1 LDSEFIEQGV
11 EAMAKE
17 VSVGLDEVVGYF
29 AQLEDPRSSV
39 NRQHPLESVVVI
51 AILAI
56 LAGASGPT
64 AIAKWA
70 LLKEEFLARSL
81 NLPFGVPCK
90 DVFRRVLAGLRPEAF
105 QAGFVGWLS
114 SLKAAAQSASDVN
127 QPLMAIDGKTA
138 RRSHDRR
145 RGLGAM
151 HAVSVWASEWGLS
164 LGQVA
169 CDEKSNEITAIPEL
183 LKLVDISGAI
193 ITIDAMG
200 TQKAIA
206 AQIVENKAD
215 YVLALKGNQES
226 LHDAVIV
233 YIDQQIQTDFANVTA
248 RTHTTS
254 DKGHGREETR
264 TYVQLPAPQN
274 LPGRHLWKGL
284 RTIGVVISL
293 CLRNGKETVETRYY
307 ISSLALGVKQF
318 ARAIRSH
325 WSIENTCHWSLDVTY
340 REDESR
346 TRDQHA
352 RENFAWLN
360 RFTLSLLKQHPGKDS
375 LAMKRR
381 MCGWNDDYL
390 LQVLTKSTT

>member
-1 LDSEFIEQGV
+1 
-11 EAMAKE
+11 MAKE
-17 VSVGLDEVVGYF
+17 VSVGLEEVVGYF

-56 LAGASGPT
+56 LAGATGPT

-70 LLKEEFLARSL
+70 ALKKEFLAQSL
-81 NLPFGVPCK
+81 NLPFGMPCK
-90 DVFRRVLAGLRPEAF
+90 DVFRRVLAGLKPEAF
-105 QAGFVGWLS
+105 QIGFVGWLS
-114 SLKAAAQSASDVN
+114 ALKAAARTTSEVN
-127 QPLMAIDGKTA
+127 QPIMAIDGKTA

-145 RGLGAM
+145 NGLGAM

-226 LHDAVIV
+226 LHDAVIE
-233 YIDQQIQTDFANVTA
+233 YIDEQIQTDFANVTA
-248 RTHTTS
+248 RMHTTQ
-254 DKGHGREETR
+254 DQGHGREETR
-264 TYVQLPAPQN
+264 TYVQLPVPKD
-274 LPGRHLWKGL
+274 LPGHHLWKGL
-284 RTIGVVISL
+284 RTIGVVISI

-307 ISSLALGVKQF
+307 ISSFALGVKQF
-318 ARAIRSH
+318 ARAVRSH
-325 WSIENTCHWSLDVTY
+325 WSIENTCHWSLDMTY

-346 TRDQHA
+346 IRDQRA

-381 MCGWNDDYL
+381 MCGWNEDYL
-390 LQVLTKSTT
+390 LQVLTGSTT

>member
-1 LDSEFIEQGV
+1 V
-11 EAMAKE
+11 AKE
-17 VSVGLDEVVGYF
+17 VSVGLEEVVGYF

-56 LAGASGPT
+56 LAGATGPT

-70 LLKEEFLARSL
+70 ALKKEFLAQSL
-81 NLPFGVPCK
+81 NLPFGMPCK
-90 DVFRRVLAGLRPEAF
+90 DVFRRVLAGLKPEAF
-105 QAGFVGWLS
+105 QIGFVGWLS
-114 SLKAAAQSASDVN
+114 ALKAAARTTSEVN
-127 QPLMAIDGKTA
+127 QPIMAIDGKTA

-145 RGLGAM
+145 NGLGAM

-226 LHDAVIV
+226 LHDAVIE
-233 YIDQQIQTDFANVTA
+233 YIDEQIQTDFANVTA
-248 RTHTTS
+248 RMHTTQ
-254 DKGHGREETR
+254 DQGHGREETR
-264 TYVQLPAPQN
+264 TYVQLPVPKD
-274 LPGRHLWKGL
+274 LPGHHLWKGL
-284 RTIGVVISL
+284 RTIGVVISI

-318 ARAIRSH
+318 ARAVRSH
-325 WSIENTCHWSLDVTY
+325 WSIENTCHWSLDMTY

-346 TRDQHA
+346 IRDQRA

-381 MCGWNDDYL
+381 MCGWNEDYL
-390 LQVLTKSTT
+390 LQVLTGSTT

>member
-1 LDSEFIEQGV
+1 MGEFIEQ
-11 EAMAKE
+11 EASVMAKS
-17 VSVGLDEVVGYF
+17 VAVGLDEVTGYF

-51 AILAI
+51 AVLAI

-64 AIAKWA
+64 TIAKWA
-70 LLKEEFLARSL
+70 ALKADLLMQRLD
-81 NLPFGVPCK
+81 LPAGVPGK

-105 QAGFVGWLS
+105 QAGFSAWLS
-114 SLKAAAQSASDVN
+114 ALKAAARETSEVDR
-127 QPLMAIDGKTA
+127 PLMAIDGKTV

-145 RGLGAM
+145 HGLGAL

-169 CDEKSNEITAIPEL
+169 CAEKSNEIAAIPEL
-183 LKLVDISGAI
+183 LNLVDISGAI

-215 YVLALKGNQES
+215 FVLALKANQET
-226 LHDAVIV
+226 LHDAVIQ
-233 YIDQQIQTDFANVTA
+233 YIDTQSENDFNNVTV
-248 RTHTTS
+248 RSHTTH
-254 DKGHGREETR
+254 DQGHGREETR
-264 TYVQLPAPQN
+264 TYIQLPAPAD
-274 LPGRHLWKGL
+274 LPGLSHWKVL
-284 RTIGVVISL
+284 RTIGVVVSC
-293 CLRNGKETVETRYY
+293 CLRNGAETVEARYY
-307 ISSLALGVKQF
+307 ISSLKLGVKQF
-318 ARAIRSH
+318 ARAVRSH

-340 REDESR
+340 REDQSR
-346 TRDQHA
+346 IRDRHA

-390 LQVLTKSTT
+390 LQVLTTSTT

>member
-1 LDSEFIEQGV
+1 
-11 EAMAKE
+11 MAKA
-17 VSVGLDEVVGYF
+17 VSVGLEEVTGYF
-29 AQLEDPRSSV
+29 AQIEDPRSGI
-39 NRQHPLESVVVI
+39 NRQHPLESVLVI

-70 LLKEEFLARSL
+70 AIKAEFLTRCL
-81 NLPFGVPCK
+81 DLPAGVPGK
-90 DVFRRVLAGLRPEAF
+90 DVFRRVLAGLKPESF

-114 SLKAAAQSASDVN
+114 SLKAAAQAASGVD
-127 QPLMAIDGKTA
+127 QPILPIDGKTV
-138 RRSHDRR
+138 RRSHDRKN
-145 RGLGAM
+145 GLGAL
-151 HAVSVWASEWGLS
+151 HLVSVWASEWGLS

-169 CDEKSNEITAIPEL
+169 CAEKSNEITAIPEL

-206 AQIVENKAD
+206 AQIVESKAD
-215 YVLALKGNQES
+215 FVLALKGNQET
-226 LHDAVIV
+226 LHDATIA
-233 YIDQQIQTDFANVTA
+233 YIDQQMETDFANVMA
-248 RTHTTS
+248 RTHTTH
-254 DKGHGREETR
+254 DTGHGREETR
-264 TYVQLPAPQN
+264 TYIQMAAPQN

-284 RTIGVVISL
+284 RTIGVVISI
-293 CLRNGKETVETRYY
+293 CQRNGKETVETRYY

-340 REDESR
+340 REDDSR
-346 TRDQHA
+346 IRDQNA

-381 MCGWNDDYL
+381 MCGWNEEYL
-390 LQVLTKSTT
+390 LQVLTGSTT